1 MVQDAGPD
9 AGKLIVVGE
18 PVQYQ
23 NATIGTFIE
32 LPPASEACT
41 SGPYTVGMAV
51 ELDDNSS
58 LLEWFANL
66 PSEYE
71 TQFNITDAQG
81 ECKDNPLAA
90 GCIPPNDSVPLNFPG
105 TNTTF
110 NPFQYIGVNWNPMV
124 RLDVHLDVHLDLDR
138 RGLARRLSLA
148 LRSLVRSFAL
158 QGHPPL
164 EVYNKAHFDLHF
176 FMQVRALT
184 STSAFF

>member
-110 NPFQYIGVNWNPMV
+110 SPFQYIGVNWNPMV
-124 RLDVHLDVHLDLDR
+124 RLDVHLDVLLDVHLDLDR
-138 RGLARRLSLA
+138 RALARRLSLA
-148 LRSLVRSFAL
+148 LRSLVRSFARSP
-158 QGHPPL
+158 G
-164 EVYNKAHFDLHF
+164 
-176 FMQVRALT
+176 
-184 STSAFF
+184 TSAAGGL